1 MLKTP
6 ADIYLAAYLAA
17 VSIITFALFGL
28 DKLKALR
35 GSWRIRERTLLLFS
49 LIGGA
54 AGGLLAMF
62 LFRHKIRKP
71 KFFPGLLL
79 ILFLHIILLTLYFK
93 WF

>member
-1 MLKTP
+1 MKTP
-6 ADIYLAAYLAA
+6 AATCLAAYLAA

-35 GSWRIRERTLLLFS
+35 GSWRIREKTLLLFS
-49 LIGGA
+49 LFGGA

-71 KFFPGLLL
+71 AFFPGLLMM
-79 ILFLHIILLTLYFK
+79 LFLHIILLTLYFK